1 MALENYIEMRDLV
14 DDPDFLLQQALER
27 KLEARHP
34 GRFVPHYSMVTFMRI
49 PYSLALERSNI
60 QRGILTEA
68 TRGLE
73 SLDGIDWAAVVSE
86 VVEKLPPLIDDACP
100 RLVAPGATPF
110 RPDVSARSS
119 RETLPAVPFSLPSLS

>member
-27 KLEARHP
+27 ALEARHP

-49 PYSLALERSNI
+49 PYSLALERSNV

-68 TRGLE
+68 TRGLD
-73 SLDGIDWAAVVSE
+73 SLDGVDWTAVDAEVERQLEPLVDRSE
-86 VVEKLPPLIDDACP
+86 EHTSELQSLMRISYAVFCLKKKKDA
-100 RLVAPGATPF
+100 RNKQ
-110 RPDVSARSS
+110 SHM
-119 RETLPAVPFSLPSLS
+119 

>member
-27 KLEARHP
+27 ALEARHP

-49 PYSLALERSNI
+49 PYSLALERSNV

-68 TRGLE
+68 TRGLD
-73 SLDGIDWAAVVSE
+73 SLDGVDWRSEEHASELQSLMRISYAV
-86 VVEKLPPLIDDACP
+86 
-100 RLVAPGATPF
+100 F
-110 RPDVSARSS
+110 
-119 RETLPAVPFSLPSLS
+119 

>member
-27 KLEARHP
+27 ALEARHP

-49 PYSLALERSNI
+49 PYSLALERSNV

-68 TRGLE
+68 TRGLD
-73 SLDGIDWAAVVSE
+73 SLDGVDWTAVDEEVEQIGRASRRDRVWQYVS
-86 VVEKLPPLIDDACP
+86 IQG
-100 RLVAPGATPF
+100 GA
-110 RPDVSARSS
+110 V
-119 RETLPAVPFSLPSLS
+119 TLK

>member
-1 MALENYIEMRDLV
+1 MALEKDTVVRGLV
-14 DDPDFLLQQALER
+14 VDPDFLLQQSRER

-34 GRFVPHYSMVTFMRI
+34 GRVVPHYSMVTVMRI

-73 SLDGIDWAAVVSE
+73 SLDGIDWAAVDSE
-86 VVEKLPPLIDDACP
+86 VVEKLTPLIDDA
-100 RLVAPGATPF
+100 
-110 RPDVSARSS
+110 
-119 RETLPAVPFSLPSLS
+119 

>member
-27 KLEARHP
+27 ALEARHP

-49 PYSLALERSNI
+49 PYSLALERSNV

-68 TRGLE
+68 TRGLD
-73 SLDGIDWAAVVSE
+73 SLDRVDWTAADAEAEDRHDVVSGTR
-86 VVEKLPPLIDDACP
+86 VSGS
-100 RLVAPGATPF
+100 VALGC
-110 RPDVSARSS
+110 S
-119 RETLPAVPFSLPSLS
+119 RII